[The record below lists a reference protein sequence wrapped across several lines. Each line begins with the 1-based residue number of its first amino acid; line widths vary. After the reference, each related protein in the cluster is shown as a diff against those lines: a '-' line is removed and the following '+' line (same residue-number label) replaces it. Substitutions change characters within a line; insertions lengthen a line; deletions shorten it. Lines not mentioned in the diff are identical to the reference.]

1 MCEKIKSLKAYQD
14 KWFIYINNYLRYTTN
29 TTNTDDKNF
38 LLNHSYYTEEILN
51 DTKTHIK
58 NLDDLFTEANKIEA
72 NKIDNMVVVYR
83 GSEYMNEGIYP
94 TFISTSKCLS
104 VAKKYA
110 QNKYLYE
117 LHLNKNIPFIDI
129 DTWESNEK
137 EILLPR
143 KLNLTIK
150 KIINKKHY
158 IMDVN
163 LLD

>member
-72 NKIDNMVVVYR
+72 NKIEANKIDNMVVVYR

-110 QNKYLYE
+110 V
-117 LHLNKNIPFIDI
+117 
-129 DTWESNEK
+129 T
-137 EILLPR
+137 
-143 KLNLTIK
+143 
-150 KIINKKHY
+150 
-158 IMDVN
+158 
-163 LLD
+163 